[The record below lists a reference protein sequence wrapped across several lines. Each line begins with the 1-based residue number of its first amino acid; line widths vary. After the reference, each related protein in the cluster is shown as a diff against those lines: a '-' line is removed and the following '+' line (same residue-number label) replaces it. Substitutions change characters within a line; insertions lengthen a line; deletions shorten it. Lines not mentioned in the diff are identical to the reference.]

1 MLDNEFELIF
11 GAAVLAGLLLAA
23 SDSSRAENILETP
36 AFWLESGKNSI
47 KAAEQL
53 KSKEH
58 CARNV
63 ILFVGDV
70 MGVSTITAARIY
82 EGKLKPNNRGGKEN
96 SLSFEQLPYLALSKT
111 YSVNQQTPDSV
122 PTMTKPA
129 SMLSTPKRPIIF

>member
-11 GAAVLAGLLLAA
+11 VAAVLAGLLLAA
-23 SDSSRAENILETP
+23 SDSSRAENTLETT

-47 KAAEQL
+47 KAAEQF

-111 YSVNQQTPDSV
+111 YSVNQQTPVSV